1 MEDKLDEIARGK
13 REKVAYLKEYYLGK
27 EGLKATVA
35 AKKETIDP
43 LEAKRARLPGLEVR
57 PLPPVACYDRST
69 PLFGGN
75 YSLKK

>member
-13 REKVAYLKEYYLGK
+13 REKVAYLTEYYLGK
-27 EGLKATVA
+27 GGLKATVA

-57 PLPPVACYDRST
+57 ALVART
-69 PLFGGN
+69 L
-75 YSLKK
+75 